1 MKLEDITY
9 RRARNGDSEIIK
21 RILKTTLDEY
31 DIKLPEKYTFSD
43 IEDLEEEYINASGE
57 FMVLLRGQKI
67 IGFFALRPSGNNQ
80 VELKRL
86 YLKAGERGRGLGKHL
101 LNMALKMAKES
112 GYARIHLETT
122 SKFVEAVALYRKFGF
137 NTNVGATLS
146 QGHEIGLKRG
156 L

>member
-9 RRARNGDSEIIK
+9 RRARTGDSEIIK

-43 IEDLEEEYINASGE
+43 IEDLEEEYIHSSGE
-57 FMVLLRGQKI
+57 FIVLLRGQKI

-80 VELKRL
+80 IELKRL
-86 YLKAGERGRGLGKHL
+86 YLKADERGRGLGRHL
-101 LNMALKMAKES
+101 LNMALKIAKES
-112 GYARIHLETT
+112 GYVRIHLETT
-122 SKFVEAVALYRKFGF
+122 SKFIEAVALYRKFGF
-137 NTNVGATLS
+137 KTNVGATLS
-146 QGHEIGLKRG
+146 QGHEIGLKRD